1 MSPGC
6 CRTCK
11 DLIPYL
17 MSGWGPSCHPRR
29 GRHSE
34 HRMDWWTAQR
44 HSPYAWICLQDVRGV
59 RFRGNEAGCWMTRT
73 YPRGDH
79 RSETCAP
86 RPFWSTGR
94 YSDCPQRCAS
104 WPPADPASW
113 SGWTVWTASWWQLAT
128 SQILPRTRARA
139 QPRRTCVQRTRTQ
152 SWRKPCC
159 CPRFWCWLFP
169 FFFCLWLRRGFC
181 WRLIA
186 FAVGLFSPQTPPADF
201 SLLTNPNLWAVADCT
216 VPLENLQNKRK
227 THWTINKNHI
237 RFCLPLGL
245 KVSMGVFLFHLFICV
260 YEFCAV
266 VLIFGNF

>member
-113 SGWTVWTASWWQLAT
+113 SGWTVWTASWWLLAT

-169 FFFCLWLRRGFC
+169 FFFLSV
-181 WRLIA
+181 A
-186 FAVGLFSPQTPPADF
+186 KTGL
-201 SLLTNPNLWAVADCT
+201 LLTAYCICSRIVFPSNSAGWFFTFNESKSVSGRRLYGT
-216 VPLENLQNKRK
+216 
-227 THWTINKNHI
+227 
-237 RFCLPLGL
+237 LG
-245 KVSMGVFLFHLFICV
+245 KS
-260 YEFCAV
+260 AK
-266 VLIFGNF
+266 